1 MPLPSDKIPTL
12 REIVGAAVA
21 QGCKYGELQ
30 GELVGPRG
38 RIKVRYLASRAGV
51 IYPLGNRE
59 DDERL
64 DPTTFLSMIRILG
77 ILGYDDLIAEIEK
90 GYLLR

>member
-1 MPLPSDKIPTL
+1 MPLPTAQLPTL
-12 REIVGAAVA
+12 REFLNTAVA
-21 QGCKYGELQ
+21 QGCKYCELK

-38 RIKVRYLASRAGV
+38 HITARYLVNPAGV
-51 IYPLGNRE
+51 IYPLGNRNE
-59 DDERL
+59 DERL
-64 DPTTFLSMIRILG
+64 DPTTFLSMVRILG